1 MSSLKVSQ
9 PRKAVAAAAAAKS
22 KRSSS
27 GSSGSSGSGKGKSR
41 SQKNA
46 KNLEGVLYVEM
57 YTSKV
62 GTLAEL
68 WQFHN
73 SDEFEYI
80 PSIHVV
86 NVVDDKGHQYI
97 FRENERGTEIFGGKL
112 LGSGV
117 PKLIKLNKKRM
128 GVD

>member
-9 PRKAVAAAAAAKS
+9 TAKVVAAKS

-27 GSSGSSGSGKGKSR
+27 GSSGSTGKGKSR

-46 KNLEGVLYVEM
+46 KNLESVLYVEM

-73 SDEFEYI
+73 SDEFDYI

-112 LGSGV
+112 LSSGV

-128 GVD
+128 GID